1 MKKLGVIDLGSNT
14 TRLIVMAY
22 EPGHCFR
29 LTDEVSETVRLAEG
43 IGPARML
50 QPAPIRRAVEAL
62 RMFYSLC
69 VSTGVD
75 QVIAVGTSA
84 IREAANQADFWA
96 ALRES
101 THLIY
106 ASYRQRR
113 RPILAILVLSMPFLC
128 ITAHY
133 SILAAVRPK

>member
-22 EPGHCFR
+22 EPGYCFR
-29 LTDEVSETVRLAEG
+29 LTDEISETVRLAEG
-43 IGPARML
+43 IGPSRML

-69 VSTGVD
+69 VATGVD

-96 ALRES
+96 ALRAATPLDLRIISAEEEAYFGY
-101 THLIY
+101 LG
-106 ASYRQRR
+106 
-113 RPILAILVLSMPFLC
+113 AINALPL
-128 ITAHY
+128 
-133 SILAAVRPK
+133 